1 MNMIFAL
8 YPRKVPPPIGFGA
21 LGLREQGASPKPP
34 KTPKTPKTQLNKT
47 NIKNGSKWVL
57 SGHTTSPCNNL
68 DEAKFLTHSK
78 MVLNGY
84 FLGTQSHHAA
94 LRKLNFAEKKNVI
107 SLQHRRQYLC
117 QMQPIALS

>member
-84 FLGTQSHHAA
+84 FLGTQAHHAT
-94 LRKLNFAEKKNVI
+94 I
-107 SLQHRRQYLC
+107 
-117 QMQPIALS
+117 

>member
-47 NIKNGSKWVL
+47 NIK
-57 SGHTTSPCNNL
+57 
-68 DEAKFLTHSK
+68 K
-78 MVLNGY
+78 MGLNGY
-84 FLGTQSHHAA
+84 FRGTQPHHAS
-94 LRKLNFAEKKNVI
+94 I
-107 SLQHRRQYLC
+107 
-117 QMQPIALS
+117 